1 MKKIILVAI
10 CFTIATNIFAQEKI
24 RIKSTSPSPEAS
36 FEQEIGSTII
46 KVTYARPL
54 ARGRKIF
61 GDLVPMDSLWRTGA
75 SNATSL
81 QTNEEIVFGD
91 QTLAAGK
98 YALFTIPSKTSWTII
113 VNTDTTLHGS
123 SGYDAKKDVV
133 RFAVPVEKI
142 KNFYETFTIEL
153 NDINNKGEG
162 FLKIIWENTMVKIPL
177 KSKADEKTMALIQK
191 HISIDKVQDAELLF
205 QSASYYYA
213 TNRDFKQA
221 VKWLN
226 DAEKLD
232 AENFYYPNLK
242 QKILADLKDYPAAID
257 AAKKA
262 IVLGEKKKMTNTVSN
277 LKKRIAGW
285 ELLINKKI

>member
-123 SGYDAKKDVV
+123 SGYDAKKDVF
-133 RFAVPVEKI
+133 RFVVPVEKI
-142 KNFYETFTIEL
+142 NFFYETFTIEL
-153 NDINNKGEG
+153 NDINTKGEG
-162 FLKIIWENTMVKIPL
+162 FLKIIWENTLVKIPL
-177 KSKADEKTMALIQK
+177 KSKADEKIMALIQK
-191 HISIDKVQDAELLF
+191 HISSDKVQDAELLF
-205 QSASYYYA
+205 QSASYYYG

-242 QKILADLKDYPAAID
+242 QKILADLKDYPAAIE

-262 IVLGEKKKMTNTVSN
+262 IILGEKKKMTNTVSN

>member
-10 CFTIATNIFAQEKI
+10 CFTIAINIFAQEKI

-123 SGYDAKKDVV
+123 SGYDAKKDIV
-133 RFAVPVEKI
+133 RFVVSIEKI

-162 FLKIIWENTMVKIPL
+162 FLKIIWENTLVKIPL
-177 KSKADEKTMALIQK
+177 KSKSDEKIMALIK
-191 HISIDKVQDAELLF
+191 NHISRDKVQDAELLF

-262 IVLGEKKKMTNTVSN
+262 IRLGEKKNMTNTVSN

-285 ELLINKKI
+285 ELLLNKKI

>member
-1 MKKIILVAI
+1 MKKTILVSFSI
-10 CFTIATNIFAQEKI
+10 LLSLISFAQEKI

-36 FEQEIGSTII
+36 FEQEIGSTMIN
-46 KVTYARPL
+46 VSYARPL

-61 GDLVPMDSLWRTGA
+61 GELVPMDSLWRTGA
-75 SNATSL
+75 SNATSIKCD
-81 QTNEEIVFGD
+81 EEIVFGD

-133 RFAVPVEKI
+133 RFKVPVEKI

-153 NDINNKGEG
+153 NDINSKGEG
-162 FLKIIWENTMVKIPL
+162 FLKIIWENTLVKIPL

-205 QSASYYYA
+205 QSASYYYG

-242 QKILADLKDYPAAID
+242 QKILADLKDYPAAIE

-262 IVLGEKKKMTNTVSN
+262 IVLGEKKKMTNTVN
-277 LKKRIAGW
+277 TLKNRITGW
-285 ELLINKKI
+285 ELLVKKK

>member
-1 MKKIILVAI
+1 MKKTILVSFSI
-10 CFTIATNIFAQEKI
+10 LLSLISFAQEKI

-36 FEQEIGSTII
+36 FEQEIGSTMIN
-46 KVTYARPL
+46 VSYARPL

-61 GDLVPMDSLWRTGA
+61 GELVPMDSLWRTGA

-81 QTNEEIVFGD
+81 KCDEEIVFGD

-133 RFAVPVEKI
+133 RFKVPVEKI

-153 NDINNKGEG
+153 NDINSKGEG
-162 FLKIIWENTMVKIPL
+162 FLKIIWENTLVKIPL

-205 QSASYYYA
+205 QSASYYYG
-213 TNRDFKQA
+213 TSRDFKQA

-242 QKILADLKDYPAAID
+242 QKILADLKDYPAAIE

-262 IVLGEKKKMTNTVSN
+262 IVLGEKKKMTNTVN
-277 LKKRIAGW
+277 TLKNRITGW
-285 ELLINKKI
+285 ELLVKKK

>member
-10 CFTIATNIFAQEKI
+10 YFTIATNIFAQEKI

-162 FLKIIWENTMVKIPL
+162 FLKIIWENTMVKTPL
-177 KSKADEKTMALIQK
+177 KSKADEKIMALIQK

-262 IVLGEKKKMTNTVSN
+262 IILGEKKKMTNTVSN